1 MEKVKTVFS
10 VVFASLFA
18 WVVLLVGGLVYAM
31 FSNTGHE
38 AFESSQAFG
47 GAVVVESHAVEGEEA
62 FLRFHV
68 DAAASLRLLLIVA
81 AVISLGAAAVKYR
94 IKRKPAAK
102 LDSAKE
108 GYVLPEMKA
117 ENIAESAANFASDSA
132 ADASSADSDELSD
145 FERDELI
152 KQRLAEQ
159 NEKQNS

>member
-1 MEKVKTVFS
+1 M
-10 VVFASLFA
+10 
-18 WVVLLVGGLVYAM
+18 
-31 FSNTGHE
+31 
-38 AFESSQAFG
+38 
-47 GAVVVESHAVEGEEA
+47 
-62 FLRFHV
+62 
-68 DAAASLRLLLIVA
+68 
-81 AVISLGAAAVKYR
+81 ISLGTVAVK
-94 IKRKPAAK
+94 KLKKNKPAAK

-132 ADASSADSDELSD
+132 ADASSAESDELSD

>member
-1 MEKVKTVFS
+1 MYKTVNPVPSLILLS
-10 VVFASLFA
+10 V
-18 WVVLLVGGLVYAM
+18 
-31 FSNTGHE
+31 
-38 AFESSQAFG
+38 
-47 GAVVVESHAVEGEEA
+47 
-62 FLRFHV
+62 
-68 DAAASLRLLLIVA
+68 II
-81 AVISLGAAAVKYR
+81 AVISLGVAAVKYR

-117 ENIAESAANFASDSA
+117 DSAAESAGS
-132 ADASSADSDELSD
+132 ASSAAESAGSFAESGGLSD